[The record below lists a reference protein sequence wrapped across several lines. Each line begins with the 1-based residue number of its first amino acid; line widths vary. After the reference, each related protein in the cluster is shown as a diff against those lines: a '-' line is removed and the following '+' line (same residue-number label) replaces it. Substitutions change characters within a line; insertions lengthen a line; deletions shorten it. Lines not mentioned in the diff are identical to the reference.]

1 MTRVHDVAVIGV
13 GPAGLAAATVT
24 ASLGLSTIAFDES
37 PSPGGAIYRALT
49 TTPVRRPEVLG
60 PDYWRGG
67 NLVRA
72 FQAAGAE
79 YLPATSVWGVA
90 RRDDGAFDLGVTG
103 GRPAARVA
111 ETFAARALVIAT
123 GTLER
128 PFPIPGW
135 TLPGVVTAGGVQA
148 LLKNAAL
155 VPEGRVVF
163 AGSGPLLWQVAWQ
176 CLNAGANI
184 DLVLETIPRGRL
196 AAAMRHA
203 PGFMF
208 SGYLARG
215 LELVRSVRRRTRVVE
230 HVEALEVQG
239 TSRVERVR
247 HALDGTWQE
256 AAADSL
262 VLSQGVVPNLHLA
275 AALGCEIAWN
285 PTQACFEPVV
295 DDWGGTTIGNVF
307 VAGDGAGV
315 AGVEAAIARGRLA
328 ALAAANALGRIDAAQ
343 RDADAEAP
351 RQAVARGL
359 RGRAFLDVLYRP
371 ADALR
376 RPHGD
381 TLVCR
386 CEEVTAREVRDAVR
400 AGATDADALAT
411 ATRCGMGSCQGRFC
425 ALTACEIVAEERGV
439 SPAEVGH
446 PRVRFPVRPVTRAE
460 VAHCPAN
467 EATQHAVD
475 SGQRKRRPTLEGD
488 G

>member
-1 MTRVHDVAVIGV
+1 
-13 GPAGLAAATVT
+13 
-24 ASLGLSTIAFDES
+24 
-37 PSPGGAIYRALT
+37 
-49 TTPVRRPEVLG
+49 
-60 PDYWRGG
+60 
-67 NLVRA
+67 
-72 FQAAGAE
+72 
-79 YLPATSVWGVA
+79 
-90 RRDDGAFDLGVTG
+90 
-103 GRPAARVA
+103 
-111 ETFAARALVIAT
+111 
-123 GTLER
+123 
-128 PFPIPGW
+128 
-135 TLPGVVTAGGVQA
+135 VTAGGVQA

-196 AAAMRHA
+196 AEAMRHA

-328 ALAAANALGRIDAAQ
+328 ALAAANALGRVDAA
-343 RDADAEAP
+343 RLDADAEAP

-371 ADALR
+371 ADAFR

-386 CEEVTAREVRDAVR
+386 CEEVTARKVRDAVR
-400 AGATDADALAT
+400 SGATDANALEV
-411 ATRCGMGSCQGRFC
+411 ATRCGMGPCQGRFC

-439 SPAEVGH
+439 SPADVGH
-446 PRVRFPVRPVTRAE
+446 PRVRFPVRPVTLAE
-460 VAHCPAN
+460 VAAWPATTGA
-467 EATQHAVD
+467 ERAVERD
-475 SGQRKRRPTLEGD
+475 PR
-488 G
+488 

>member
-1 MTRVHDVAVIGV
+1 MSARIHDVAVIGV

-24 ASLGLSTIAFDES
+24 ASLGLATIAFDES

-79 YLPATSVWGVA
+79 YLPATSVWAAA

-103 GRPAARVA
+103 GRRTARVA

-128 PFPIPGW
+128 PFPVPGW

-148 LLKNAAL
+148 LLKSAAL
-155 VPEGRVVF
+155 VPEGHVVF

-176 CLNAGANI
+176 CLNAGARI

-196 AAAMRHA
+196 AEAMRHA

-215 LELVRSVRRRTRVVE
+215 LELVRAVRRRTRVVE
-230 HVEALEVQG
+230 HVEALEAQG
-239 TSRVERVR
+239 EGRVERVR
-247 HALDGTWQE
+247 YALDGTWQE
-256 AAADSL
+256 VAADAL
-262 VLSQGVVPNLHLA
+262 VLSHGVVPNLHLA
-275 AALGCEIAWN
+275 AALGCEIVWN
-285 PTQACFEPVV
+285 PTQASFEPVV
-295 DDWGGTTIGNVF
+295 DAWGGTTIGNVF

-328 ALAAANALGRIDAAQ
+328 ALAAANALGRIDAA
-343 RDADAEAP
+343 RRDAEAEAP
-351 RQAVARGL
+351 LRAVTHGL

-371 ADALR
+371 ADAFR
-376 RPHGD
+376 RPDGD
-381 TLVCR
+381 TLACR
-386 CEEVTAREVRDAVR
+386 CEEVTARQVRDAVG
-400 AGATDADALAT
+400 AGAIDVDALKV
-411 ATRCGMGSCQGRFC
+411 ATRCGMGPCQGRFC
-425 ALTACEIVAEERGV
+425 ALTACEIVADERGV
-439 SPAEVGH
+439 SPADVGH
-446 PRVRFPVRPVTRAE
+446 PRVRFPVRPVTLAE
-460 VAHCPAN
+460 VASWPGTPGA
-467 EATQHAVD
+467 ERAVER
-475 SGQRKRRPTLEGD
+475 GPR
-488 G
+488 

>member
-1 MTRVHDVAVIGV
+1 MTRIHDVAVIGV

-24 ASLGLSTIAFDES
+24 ASLGLATIVFDES

-128 PFPIPGW
+128 PFPVPGW
-135 TLPGVVTAGGVQA
+135 TLPGVVTAGGVQT
-148 LLKNAAL
+148 LLKSAAL
-155 VPEGRVVF
+155 VPEGHVVF

-176 CLNAGANI
+176 CLNAGARI

-196 AAAMRHA
+196 AEAMRHA

-215 LELVRSVRRRTRVVE
+215 LELVRFVRRRARVVE
-230 HVEALEVQG
+230 HVEALEAQG
-239 TSRVERVR
+239 EGRIERVR
-247 HALDGTWQE
+247 YALDGHWQE
-256 AAADSL
+256 VAADAL
-262 VLSQGVVPNLHLA
+262 VLSHGVVPNLHLA
-275 AALGCEIAWN
+275 AALGCEIVWN
-285 PTQACFEPVV
+285 PTQASFEPVV
-295 DDWGGTTIGNVF
+295 DTWGGTTIGNVF

-328 ALAAANALGRIDAAQ
+328 ALAVANALGRIDAAR

-351 RQAVARGL
+351 RRAVTHGL
-359 RGRAFLDVLYRP
+359 RGRAFLDALYRP
-371 ADALR
+371 ADAFR
-376 RPHGD
+376 RPDGD
-381 TLVCR
+381 SLVCR

-400 AGATDADALAT
+400 AGATDAEALAV
-411 ATRCGMGSCQGRFC
+411 ATRCGRGPCQGRFC
-425 ALTACEIVAEERGV
+425 ALTACEIIAAERGV
-439 SPAEVGH
+439 PPAEVGH
-446 PRVRFPVRPVTRAE
+446 PRVRFPVRPVTLAE
-460 VAHCPAN
+460 IAAWPPSPSA
-467 EATQHAVD
+467 ERGAERD
-475 SGQRKRRPTLEGD
+475 SR
-488 G
+488 

>member
-1 MTRVHDVAVIGV
+1 VTRIHDVAVIGV
-13 GPAGLAAATVT
+13 GPAGLAAATT
-24 ASLGLSTIAFDES
+24 AASLGLATIAFDES

-60 PDYWRGG
+60 PDYWRGS

-79 YLPATSVWGVA
+79 YLPATSVWA
-90 RRDDGAFDLGVTG
+90 AAHRDDGAFDLGVSG
-103 GRPAARVA
+103 GRRTARVA

-128 PFPIPGW
+128 PFPVPGW

-148 LLKNAAL
+148 LLKSAAL

-163 AGSGPLLWQVAWQ
+163 AGAGPLLWQVAWQ
-176 CLNAGANI
+176 CLNAGARI

-196 AAAMRHA
+196 AEAMRHA

-215 LELVRSVRRRTRVVE
+215 LELVRAVRRRTRVVE
-230 HVEALEVQG
+230 HVEALEAQG
-239 TSRVERVR
+239 EGRVERVR
-247 HALDGTWQE
+247 YAVDGTWHE
-256 AAADSL
+256 AATDAL
-262 VLSQGVVPNLHLA
+262 VLSHGVVPNLHLA

-285 PTQACFEPVV
+285 PTQASFEPIV
-295 DDWGGTTIGNVF
+295 DAWGGTTIGNVF

-328 ALAAANALGRIDAAQ
+328 ALAAANALGRIDATR

-351 RQAVARGL
+351 LRAVAHGL

-376 RPHGD
+376 RPDGD
-381 TLVCR
+381 TLACR
-386 CEEVTAREVRDAVR
+386 CEEVTARAVRDAVR
-400 AGATDADALAT
+400 AGATDVDALKV
-411 ATRCGMGSCQGRFC
+411 ATRCGMGPCQGRFC

-439 SPAEVGH
+439 SPADVGH
-446 PRVRFPVRPVTRAE
+446 PRVRFPVRPVTLAE
-460 VAHCPAN
+460 VASWPATPGA
-467 EATQHAVD
+467 ERAAEPD
-475 SGQRKRRPTLEGD
+475 PR
-488 G
+488 

>member
-1 MTRVHDVAVIGV
+1 MSARIHDVAVIGV

-79 YLPATSVWGVA
+79 YLPATSVWAVA
-90 RRDDGAFDLGVTG
+90 RRDDGAFDVGVTG

-128 PFPIPGW
+128 PFPVPGW

-148 LLKNAAL
+148 LLKSAAL

-163 AGSGPLLWQVAWQ
+163 AGAGPLLWQVAWQ
-176 CLNAGANI
+176 CLNARARI

-196 AAAMRHA
+196 AEAMRHA

-215 LELVRSVRRRTRVVE
+215 LELVRAVRRRTRVVE
-230 HVEALEVQG
+230 HVEALEAQG
-239 TSRVERVR
+239 EGRVERVR
-247 HALDGTWQE
+247 YALDGTWHE
-256 AAADSL
+256 VAADAL
-262 VLSQGVVPNLHLA
+262 VLSHGVVPNLHLA

-285 PTQACFEPVV
+285 PTQASFEPVV
-295 DDWGGTTIGNVF
+295 DAWGGTTIGNVF

-328 ALAAANALGRIDAAQ
+328 ALAAANALGRIDAAR
-343 RDADAEAP
+343 RDADAESP
-351 RQAVARGL
+351 RRAVTHGL
-359 RGRAFLDVLYRP
+359 RGRAFLDALYRP
-371 ADALR
+371 ADAFR
-376 RPHGD
+376 RPDGD
-381 TLVCR
+381 TLACR
-386 CEEVTAREVRDAVR
+386 CEEVTAREVRAAVR
-400 AGATDADALAT
+400 AGATDADALKV
-411 ATRCGMGSCQGRFC
+411 ATRCGMGPCQGRFC
-425 ALTACEIVAEERGV
+425 ALTACEIVAHERGV
-439 SPAEVGH
+439 SPADVGH
-446 PRVRFPVRPVTRAE
+446 PRVRFPVRPVTLAE
-460 VAHCPAN
+460 GASWSATPAA
-467 EATQHAVD
+467 ERTEERD
-475 SGQRKRRPTLEGD
+475 PR
-488 G
+488 

>member
-1 MTRVHDVAVIGV
+1 MTRIHDVAVIGV

-60 PDYWRGG
+60 PDYWRGS

-79 YLPATSVWGVA
+79 YLPATSVWGIA
-90 RRDDGAFDLGVTG
+90 RRDDGAFDVGVTG
-103 GRPAARVA
+103 GRPAARVV

-135 TLPGVVTAGGVQA
+135 TLPGVVTAGGVQT

-176 CLNAGANI
+176 CLNAGARI

-196 AAAMRHA
+196 AEAMRHA

-230 HVEALEVQG
+230 HVEALEAQG
-239 TSRVERVR
+239 EGRVERVR

-256 AAADSL
+256 AAADAL

-328 ALAAANALGRIDAAQ
+328 ALAVSNALGRIDAAQ

-351 RQAVARGL
+351 RRAVTHGL

-371 ADALR
+371 ADAFR

-386 CEEVTAREVRDAVR
+386 CEEVTARQVRDAVR
-400 AGATDADALAT
+400 AGATDVDALEV
-411 ATRCGMGSCQGRFC
+411 ATRCGMGPCQGRFC
-425 ALTACEIVAEERGV
+425 ALTACEIVADERGV
-439 SPAEVGH
+439 SPADVGH
-446 PRVRFPVRPVTRAE
+446 PRVRFPVRPVTLAETAAWPATTGAGRAVE
-460 VAHCPAN
+460 RDP
-467 EATQHAVD
+467 
-475 SGQRKRRPTLEGD
+475 R
-488 G
+488 